1 MGISMM
7 PKQDVLFKTPAEVF
21 SLRVAGILILN
32 NRILLQRVPA
42 DSGYA
47 YPGGHVELGEKTE
60 AAVKREFME
69 EIGIHVDVKR
79 LLWIGE
85 LFFPWGERRCHQIS
99 YYYLIGS
106 DEYISLENKEKFFI
120 YDTLDKTKIQL
131 EFSWIDLANLEMIT
145 IYPTNTQTKLNNLS
159 DHIETFTY
167 FE

>member
-1 MGISMM
+1 ML
-7 PKQDVLFKTPAEVF
+7 PKQDVLFKTPADIF
-21 SLRVAGILILN
+21 SLRVSGILILN

-42 DSGYA
+42 DPGYA
-47 YPGGHVELGEKTE
+47 YPGGHVELGEKTVD
-60 AAVKREFME
+60 AVKREFME
-69 EIGIHVDVKR
+69 EIGIHVVVKR

-106 DEYISLENKEKFFI
+106 NENISLENKKIFFN
-120 YDTLDKTKIQL
+120 DDAFDKTKIKL
-131 EFSWIDLANLEMIT
+131 EFSWIDLANLEMLT